1 VIKDFS
7 SAGIG
12 TLRPVVKQLF
22 SGGLDK
28 APLMPLKPP
37 QKIYEKQCRY
47 GMPYAYYVLRV
58 FRT

>member
-1 VIKDFS
+1 MTAF
-7 SAGIG
+7 G

-28 APLMPLKPP
+28 APLMLLKPL
-37 QKIYEKQCRY
+37 QKIYGKQCRY
-47 GMPYAYYVLRV
+47 GMPYAYYVLKV